1 MANLVVTGPPILGMK
16 WDQLRREE
24 QTRRARDFYPEAR
37 HQEAPGYLHGGL
49 ASAALLDA
57 AAGVYAPPSG
67 PTSIAVELRR
77 LIPLGGDLRVSVAQ
91 TDDSHFRC
99 ALQHLLEPSLEADAV
114 EVAAVGEV
122 RFDGYE
128 PAPDIADVRELTLVP
143 VPQPQ
148 EHDLFAGCFVC
159 GQDNGSG
166 LRFLPGWH
174 ADGRVV
180 ISFYA
185 DERFTE
191 GERKGELSPLVICT
205 FLSCPT
211 LWANKHLLDATG
223 RQGALL
229 SDYAVR
235 FHGPARVGTN
245 LRTVAIAGEPG
256 ADFLRGVSALVD
268 EQGEVFAT
276 ASASWRIVD
285 EMPAREPGGPAPAS
299 EEMPLKGGRPG
310 VRSPDDWGRPLP
322 GRREDPGPRSERP

>member
-1 MANLVVTGPPILGMK
+1 MANLVVSGPPILGMK
-16 WDQLRREE
+16 WDQVWREE
-24 QTRRARDFYPEAR
+24 QTERARDFYPESR

-49 ASAALLDA
+49 ASAALLA
-57 AAGVYAPPSG
+57 AAGLYAPPRA
-67 PTSIAVELRR
+67 PTSVVVELRR

-91 TDDSHFRC
+91 ADDSHFRC
-99 ALQHLLEPSLEADAV
+99 ALQHLLEPSREADTV

-122 RFDGYE
+122 SFKGYE
-128 PAPDIADVRELTLVP
+128 PAPDVADFRELTLVP
-143 VPQPQ
+143 VPEPQ
-148 EHDLFAGCFVC
+148 AHDLFAGCFVC
-159 GQDNGSG
+159 GQDNTSG
-166 LRFLPGWH
+166 FRFLPGWH

-185 DERFTE
+185 DERFSE
-191 GERKGELSPLVICT
+191 GERKGELSPLVTST

-229 SDYAVR
+229 SNYAVR
-235 FHGPARVGTN
+235 FHGQARVGTN
-245 LRTVAIAGEPG
+245 LRTVAIAGEPD
-256 ADFLRGVSALVD
+256 AEFLRGVSALVD
-268 EQGEVFAT
+268 DRGEVFAS

-285 EMPAREPGGPAPAS
+285 EMPAREPGRPTPAS
-299 EEMPLKGGRPG
+299 EEMPLKGGRPE